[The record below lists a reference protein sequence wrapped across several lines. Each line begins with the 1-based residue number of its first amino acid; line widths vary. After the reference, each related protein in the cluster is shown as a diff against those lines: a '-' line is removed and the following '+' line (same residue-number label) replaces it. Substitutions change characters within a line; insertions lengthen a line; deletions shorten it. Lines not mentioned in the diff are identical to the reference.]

1 MATGYGAATTDLAA
15 MLTAAGVEVETNV
28 QDIQLPG
35 GWLTPSALDYDR
47 MGEGAYTGAW
57 SLYLIASGNEP
68 TDSLD
73 DLSTMA
79 GKVRD
84 VFPAF
89 RAEAVTVQLANHSP
103 EPLPA
108 LLITIEMDV
117 T

>member
-1 MATGYGAATTDLAA
+1 MATGYGTATLEVAAA
-15 MLTAAGVEVETNV
+15 LTAAGLEVETNV
-28 QDIQLPG
+28 QDLQVPG
-35 GWLTPSALDYDR
+35 AWLTPAAIDYDR
-47 MGEGAYTGAW
+47 LGLDRYTGAW
-57 SLYLIASGNEP
+57 SLYLIANGNQP

-79 GKVRD
+79 ERVRT

-103 EPLPA
+103 DPLPA